1 MSYSRAFLAAS
12 SSGHWCTLMATEVVR
27 RIKKGQQMGDE
38 GHRLNPATQFYPLL
52 A

>member
-12 SSGHWCTLMATEVVR
+12 SAGHRCTLIATEVMR
-27 RIKKGQQMGDE
+27 RVKKGQQMGDE
-38 GHRLNPATQFYPLL
+38 GYSLNPAIQFYPLL